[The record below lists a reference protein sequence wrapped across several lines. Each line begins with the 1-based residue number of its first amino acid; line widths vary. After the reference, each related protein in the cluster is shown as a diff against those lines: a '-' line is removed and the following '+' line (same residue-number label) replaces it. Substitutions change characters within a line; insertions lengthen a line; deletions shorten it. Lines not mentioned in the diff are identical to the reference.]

1 MNIQIIEG
9 YRLDFHVAHRILMF
23 LLPYKVRGMFFLPP
37 PYKANGST
45 IQQFTNMARIIPDFE
60 DLFLRF
66 RI

>member
-37 PYKANGST
+37 PYKAKAVLYCSL
-45 IQQFTNMARIIPDFE
+45 NMAGIIPDFE